1 MKNILFAW
9 IIIVFVLLISSLN
22 AQQSDKKL
30 SNSTNNNN
38 NEYSVIY
45 LGHCGWAIRTE
56 NNFLIFDY
64 QETWG
69 TKSEKYS
76 GKNLLSGY
84 IDTDEIKDDNVYV
97 FTSHSHIDHYDPM
110 ILNWDKEIENITYFF
125 GWDFSSDDKY
135 NSLKTKRANYK
146 DDKIEIS
153 TVNSH
158 HSGVFESAFLIKI
171 DGIVIYFNGDYKGD
185 YKSDYEY
192 LKTKTKK
199 IDVSFSI
206 CDPDLN
212 SHYFDQNN
220 HLIENFGIKNFFPMH
235 NKNENKESKL
245 LAEML
250 KAQGVKTTVN
260 CIEVK
265 GDKFNLNTN

>member
-1 MKNILFAW
+1 MAYIAFANGGFIREITKKNRINFKLPTDF
-9 IIIVFVLLISSLN
+9 IKLCCSKESLI
-22 AQQSDKKL
+22 
-30 SNSTNNNN
+30 
-38 NEYSVIY
+38 E
-45 LGHCGWAIRTE
+45 
-56 NNFLIFDY
+56 
-64 QETWG
+64 
-69 TKSEKYS
+69 
-76 GKNLLSGY
+76 
-84 IDTDEIKDDNVYV
+84 
-97 FTSHSHIDHYDPM
+97 
-110 ILNWDKEIENITYFF
+110 
-125 GWDFSSDDKY
+125 
-135 NSLKTKRANYK
+135 
-146 DDKIEIS
+146 
-153 TVNSH
+153 
-158 HSGVFESAFLIKI
+158 
-171 DGIVIYFNGDYKGD
+171 
-185 YKSDYEY
+185 
-192 LKTKTKK
+192 KTKTKK